1 MKTFQVD
8 ENGYYGRFGGAYVPE
23 ILYRCVKNLQDN
35 YLTVMQSEAFRLE
48 FDQLLRDY
56 VGRPSPL
63 YFARRLSE
71 RYGCRIYLKNAKT

>member
-23 ILYRCVKNLQDN
+23 ILYRCVKKLQDN
-35 YLTVMQSEAFRLE
+35 YLTVMQSEAFRRE

-63 YFARRLSE
+63 
-71 RYGCRIYLKNAKT
+71 